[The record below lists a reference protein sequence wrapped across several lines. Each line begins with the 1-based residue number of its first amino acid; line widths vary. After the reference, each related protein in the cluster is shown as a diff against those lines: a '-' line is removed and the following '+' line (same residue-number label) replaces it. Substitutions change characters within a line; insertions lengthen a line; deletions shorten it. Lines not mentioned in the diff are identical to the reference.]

1 MGGLLIL
8 TGLALIIFG
17 LTRKRGQKWKGV
29 LGGIVALLI
38 GTALTPS
45 TEQNTQSAPTA
56 PVEGNSVQTPASEP
70 SKAPLVAEPGTTLRV
85 GIWAI
90 TAGHAETKRLKVL
103 GNEYFNTRADDGFVY
118 ALVPV
123 SVTNVSNKTDSLIF
137 VTWALRDAQGR
148 EYEVETM
155 SDMYL
160 PEGTQLD
167 LVDVPPGATRS
178 GYLVYQ
184 VAEDATGLT
193 LTVRAGLSGE
203 KSWKL
208 K

>member
-29 LGGIVALLI
+29 VGGTLALLV
-38 GTALTPS
+38 GVALTPS
-45 TEQNTQSAPTA
+45 PEQGIQPAPN
-56 PVEGNSVQTPASEP
+56 PPSVENPAQPPASQP
-70 SKAPLVAEPGTTLRV
+70 PQTSSVAAPGTTLRV
-85 GIWAI
+85 GIWDI
-90 TAGHAETKRLKVL
+90 TAGHAEVKRLKVL
-103 GNEYFNTRADDGFVY
+103 GNEYVNTRADDGFVY

>member
-45 TEQNTQSAPTA
+45 TEQNTQPAPTA

-118 ALVPV
+118 P
-123 SVTNVSNKTDSLIF
+123 TFRTP
-137 VTWALRDAQGR
+137 
-148 EYEVETM
+148 
-155 SDMYL
+155 L
-160 PEGTQLD
+160 PW
-167 LVDVPPGATRS
+167 P
-178 GYLVYQ
+178 
-184 VAEDATGLT
+184 
-193 LTVRAGLSGE
+193 
-203 KSWKL
+203 
-208 K
+208 